1 MPLETSALMRH
12 YDWASRHRVIPMS
25 PPREIELKL
34 DVPTRSLPRLTGS
47 TLLNG
52 AAMSARKPAS
62 LVSTYF
68 DTNKLKLRRK
78 GLSLR
83 VRQIGRRLVQTVK
96 QENGAGGALLVRG
109 EWDHD
114 IDAKQPDLDA
124 MHDTALAPV
133 LNKKLKRSMK
143 PVFETRVRRKVF
155 QIQSGDSEVELSLD
169 TGTVEAGRKSSPLC
183 EVELELKQGQVIDL
197 FRLAKKLAQEVPA
210 QLAVKSKADRGY
222 ALLTGEK
229 AGAVKAVPIGLVPD
243 TDVQSAFQI
252 IARACLHQLL
262 ANEPVMLGAEP
273 EGLHQMRV
281 ALRRLRAAISLFS
294 DMLTDPQ
301 TNALKAELKWI
312 AGELGPARQLDV
324 FLKRVLTP
332 VADRKPHRSGVAVLL
347 PELRQKRED
356 AFARARA
363 AVESP
368 RFRGLVID
376 TTAWIESGDWM
387 RNPDDLASTLRQR
400 SLAATAAEQLRRRR
414 KSILKRGKHLD
425 QLDSQRRHRLRIQAK
440 KLRYAAEFFAGAFPG
455 KKSSRRREYFV
466 TSLEKLQD
474 ALGDLNDIAVHESLS
489 EQLVNKKDHGGNRRG
504 GRVKKAFVA
513 GRLVGREEARIAPL
527 LKAAEEAYE
536 AFSKAKLYW

>member
-1 MPLETSALMRH
+1 
-12 YDWASRHRVIPMS
+12 MS

-52 AAMSARKPAS
+52 AATSARKPAS

-96 QENGAGGALLVRG
+96 QENGAGGGALLARG
-109 EWDHD
+109 EWEHD
-114 IDAKQPDLDA
+114 ILAKQPDLDA
-124 MHDTALAPV
+124 ARDTALAPV
-133 LNKKLKRSMK
+133 LNKKLQRSLK

-155 QIQSGDSEVELSLD
+155 QIQSGDSEVEVSVD
-169 TGTVEAGRKSSPLC
+169 NGTVEAGRKSSPLC
-183 EVELELKQGQVIDL
+183 EVELELKKGQLTDL
-197 FRLAKKLAQEVPA
+197 FRLAKRLAQEVPA

-229 AGAVKAVPIGLVPD
+229 AEAVKAVPVGLVPD
-243 TDVQSAFQI
+243 ADVQSAFQI

-262 ANEPVMLGAEP
+262 ANQPVMLDGDP
-273 EGLHQMRV
+273 EGLHQIRV

-312 AGELGPARQLDV
+312 AGELGPARELEV
-324 FLKRVLTP
+324 FLKRVAMP
-332 VADRKPHRSGVAVLL
+332 VADHKPNGSGVAVLL
-347 PELRQKRED
+347 PELRLKRED
-356 AFARARA
+356 AFARACA

-368 RFRGLVID
+368 RFRGLVFD
-376 TTAWIESGDWM
+376 TAAWIESGNWM
-387 RNPDDLASTLRQR
+387 RNPDDLACMLRER
-400 SLAATAAEQLRRRR
+400 PLAAAAAEQLRRRR
-414 KSILKRGKHLD
+414 KAILKRGKHLD

-440 KLRYAAEFFAGAFPG
+440 KLRYAAEFFAGAFPS

-466 TSLEKLQD
+466 ASLEKLQD
-474 ALGDLNDIAVHESLS
+474 ALGDLNDIAVHEDLS
-489 EQLVNKKDHGGNRRG
+489 EQLVDNKHVGGKRRRG
-504 GRVKKAFVA
+504 GAKRAFAA
-513 GRLVGREEARIAPL
+513 GRLAGREEARIAPVL
-527 LKAAEEAYE
+527 NEAEQAY
-536 AFSKAKLYW
+536 ATFSKAKLFWA